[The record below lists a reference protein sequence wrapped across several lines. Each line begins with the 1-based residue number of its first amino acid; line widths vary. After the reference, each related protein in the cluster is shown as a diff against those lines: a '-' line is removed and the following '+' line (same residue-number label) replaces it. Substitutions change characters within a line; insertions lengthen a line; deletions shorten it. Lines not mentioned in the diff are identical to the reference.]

1 VINHLHRYISFGSD
15 NPQLCFR
22 YTLTDKTQANARSL
36 VINQKFVF
44 NLNWNPDD
52 FSDNTTSVE
61 DLVNAGELDLF

>member
-1 VINHLHRYISFGSD
+1 LHRYISFGSD

-22 YTLTDKTQANARSL
+22 YTLTDKLPSQARSL

-52 FSDNTTSVE
+52 FAENETTSVE
-61 DLVNAGELDLF
+61 DLVSAGELDLF